1 MIDSEFSCEVVRVT
15 QVDKHP
21 NADRLEVAHFA
32 FVDGTVPNYQ
42 CVVGKGDY
50 VAGDAAI
57 YISDDSI
64 VPLVPG
70 PFEFLKTRIDC
81 KPGATS
87 YRIRAAKLR
96 GEISTGMLIP
106 NTEGAPLGTE
116 MSLSLNVSKYES
128 PAERKE
134 REHALYSGPK
144 PGRFQRLMAWL
155 VSKIYTPVKVPDY
168 SVVSLRKAPNYFSD
182 GEEVV
187 YTEKI
192 HGSNIRF
199 GKIRSRVFIGSH
211 HCEKTDSRTGLL
223 RWLFPR
229 GDKNHWHREDVWT
242 EWFNRVFSTPAR
254 LSELPNNVIFYGELF
269 GPGIQPNFDYGHSQ
283 TTVKVF
289 NAWDVKGKKW
299 FSRGDME
306 MLLPGVCDYVFP
318 ISKSPAL
325 FDKNLLSSMTEM
337 NSEVGAPGRSNVVRE
352 GVVVHSLDGMKAG
365 KLVSD
370 RYLTAK
376 R

>member
-32 FVDGTVPNYQ
+32 FADGTVPNYQ
-42 CVVGKGDY
+42 CVIGKGDY
-50 VAGDAAI
+50 SVGDTAV

-64 VPLVPG
+64 VPLTG
-70 PFEFLKTRIDC
+70 PFAFLATRLDC
-81 KPGATS
+81 KAGATS

-96 GEISTGMLIP
+96 GTISTGMLIP
-106 NTEGAPLGTE
+106 NTTNAAVGTD
-116 MSLSLNVSKYES
+116 MSAALNVSKYES

-144 PGRFQRLMAWL
+144 PGIFQKALAWI
-155 VSKIYTPVKVPDY
+155 VSKIYHPVHVPDY
-168 SVVSLRKAPNYFSD
+168 SVVSLRKAPNYFSE

-199 GKIRSRVFIGSH
+199 GKIRGRVFIGSH
-211 HCEKTDSRTGLL
+211 HCEKTDSRAGIL

-229 GDKNHWHREDVWT
+229 GGKNHWYKEDVWT
-242 EWFNRVFSTPAR
+242 EWFNRVFSTKSR
-254 LSELPNNVIFYGELF
+254 LDELPNNVIFYGEIY
-269 GPGIQPNFDYGHSQ
+269 GPGIQPEFDYGLGQ

-289 NAWDVKGKKW
+289 NAWDVKRKCW
-299 FSRGDME
+299 LTRGDMA
-306 MLLPGVCDYVFP
+306 MLLPGIVDYVLP
-318 ISKSPAL
+318 IKQSPTT
-325 FDKNLLSSMTEM
+325 FSHELLSSMVECD
-337 NSEVGAPGRSNVVRE
+337 SEIGAPGRKNMIRE
-352 GVVVHSLDGMKAG
+352 GVVVHSLDGNKAG

-370 RYLTAK
+370 RYLTTK